1 MNTPACNYEKYNTM
15 ACKYATVCSNKWL
28 NNSLPLYCVTQRA
41 TFKLF
46 EATAMSPRISLLK
59 MLLKDRR
66 GAVALETPFVLMFLF
81 FSLLFP
87 LADLAIAGFKF
98 IFAYQAM
105 RDLGQYVQYHTP
117 PDVTNWSSWKSSLP
131 SAING
136 YSISGVR
143 VICGDTNQDCSST
156 NTASPK
162 YYNYQTTVTVSP
174 MVLGPVFCGGGK
186 GSCSFTPSYSE
197 RFQ

>member
-1 MNTPACNYEKYNTM
+1 
-15 ACKYATVCSNKWL
+15 
-28 NNSLPLYCVTQRA
+28 
-41 TFKLF
+41 
-46 EATAMSPRISLLK
+46 MSRRSSLLK
-59 MLLKDRR
+59 MLLKDGR

-87 LADLAIAGFKF
+87 LADMAVAGFKF
-98 IFAYQAM
+98 IAAYQAM
-105 RDLGQYVQYHTP
+105 RDMGEYVQYHTP

-136 YSISGVR
+136 YVISGVR
-143 VICGDTNQDCSST
+143 VICGDTNKDCSAT
-156 NTASPK
+156 NTPSPK
-162 YYNYQTTVTVSP
+162 YYYYATTVTVSP

-186 GSCSFTPSYSE
+186 RSCSFTLNYSE